1 MNEIFDEIST
11 ASFEEETTKTDPAE
25 SESAIPVEE
34 EDSKEDEPDREAL
47 LKSMEN
53 LYEEI
58 ERLKAELEET
68 KNLNQRIS
76 EELGEFHSLFPETD
90 ITALPES
97 IWEEVKNGI
106 PLVASY
112 ALYEKKREAERR
124 HAERINS
131 QNAARSSGAAGKD
144 TPSEY
149 FSPDEVRAMSA
160 AQVRHNY
167 QKILN
172 SMKKWKS

>member
-1 MNEIFDEIST
+1 MNEILSEIPVT
-11 ASFEEETTKTDPAE
+11 QEENDPSLSESSDVTLPPEEDFPAE
-25 SESAIPVEE
+25 AG
-34 EDSKEDEPDREAL
+34 DEREAL

-53 LYEEI
+53 LSSEI
-58 ERLKAELEET
+58 LRLKAELEEA
-68 KNLNQRIS
+68 KNLNERIS

-90 ITALPES
+90 IAALPES
-97 IWEEVKNGI
+97 VWEQVKSGV

-160 AQVRHNY
+160 AEVRHNY